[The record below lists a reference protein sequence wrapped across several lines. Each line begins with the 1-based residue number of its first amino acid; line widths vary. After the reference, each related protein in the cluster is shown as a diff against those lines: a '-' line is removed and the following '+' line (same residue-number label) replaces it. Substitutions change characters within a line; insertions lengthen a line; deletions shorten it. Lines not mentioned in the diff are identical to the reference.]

1 MTFNANAESTCCRS
15 HSHNPIS
22 LQAVNLESP
31 NRLLRFSTLA
41 VEATPQ
47 AKTIHLLELKLDTK
61 SVRSAVVVKLF
72 IWMTK
77 HTKPAK
83 KVCPKAQSFSASE
96 ACYAVLHYALPMH
109 SCYLIHTFNTT
120 FAFHLATKRI
130 EENGCTLYTGSTPL
144 LPPGVISLGACKLV
158 STTLLHVLPSGA
170 LGRWASMAKV

>member
-1 MTFNANAESTCCRS
+1 MQRVHAADLTATIQYRCRQSILSHQIGFYDFQHWPSKLHLKPKPYTCLS
-15 HSHNPIS
+15 SS
-22 LQAVNLESP
+22 L
-31 NRLLRFSTLA
+31 TLYLSG
-41 VEATPQ
+41 VLTD
-47 AKTIHLLELKLDTK
+47 L
-61 SVRSAVVVKLF
+61 VKLF